1 MTSSDMAIEADMAY
15 RLYNACLGYTDGVS
29 ADLLDK
35 LESIA
40 RDRHCGNGYYSWDG
54 MLDDLTDLV
63 GDSELAS
70 EILNNC

>member
-1 MTSSDMAIEADMAY
+1 MTSSKIDYAYEMYRNLLDATLVHVDFTAAISY
-15 RLYNACLGYTDGVS
+15 RL
-29 ADLLDK
+29 K
-35 LESIA
+35 QIA
-40 RDRHCGNGYYSWDG
+40 EERHCGNGYFSWDG